1 MIHNSITFL
10 VAMLILYCRECLV
23 PERPGV
29 LVWPGDLWL
38 GVITQLTRR
47 EEGGGMAGGKTEEL
61 MLNLV
66 NTLLIDIT

>member
-1 MIHNSITFL
+1 M
-10 VAMLILYCRECLV
+10 V

-66 NTLLIDIT
+66 NTLLLIDITFYCLQLVP